1 MTRPFRA
8 HTVTAEME
16 FFLPQND
23 LRTALRACTADS
35 HGRLDR
41 AVGLFD
47 AIAPYKTY
55 LQHTHAF
62 RKGMEAELATFEKWP
77 VEQLARLVGDDLA
90 DLHTSPLANASL
102 GDIGQGDEH
111 RLGMAYVLEGSGL
124 GARLLVRR
132 AAELGLTASYGARH
146 LAAQTDDPVRWRSF
160 LALLDT
166 VPESQF
172 EGVLAGAEQSFQF
185 ALSIYAEGR

>member
-1 MTRPFRA
+1 M
-8 HTVTAEME
+8 
-16 FFLPQND
+16 PQNE
-23 LRTALRACTADS
+23 LRNALRVHTADS

-55 LQHTHAF
+55 LQHTYAF
-62 RKGMEAELATFEKWP
+62 RKGMEDELAAFSTWP
-77 VEQLARLVGDDLA
+77 ISNLIGLISDDLA
-90 DLHTSPLANASL
+90 DLDVPPLPPASIENIEL
-102 GDIGQGDEH
+102 DDGH
-111 RLGMAYVLEGSGL
+111 RIGMAYVLEGSGL
-124 GARLLVRR
+124 GARILVRR
-132 AAELGLTASYGARH
+132 AAELGLTATYGARH
-146 LAAQTDDPVRWRSF
+146 LAAQTDDPARWRSF

-172 EGVLAGAEQSFQF
+172 DGVLAGAEQSFQF